1 MKNNYKYTFEDQFPE
16 ERMIK
21 LYKDWAGID
30 ISNDVN
36 DFENVDVNI
45 YNESSADGYDLW
57 VCTNDPR
64 NPSICEDVYY
74 YDHDLADAFEQE
86 IRYGNRT
93 FYVCE
98 YVYDD
103 CYFNDKLV
111 ELFAENVEEIVKDA
125 ELGLGDLDV
134 TLKEIK
140 LLKEEYELEDE
151 EADSA
156 EVV

>member
-1 MKNNYKYTFEDQFPE
+1 MKDNYKYTFEDQFPE

-21 LYKDWAGID
+21 LYKDWADID
-30 ISNDVN
+30 ISTDVN
-36 DFENVDVNI
+36 DFENVDCNI
-45 YNESSADGYDLW
+45 YSESSADGYDLW
-57 VCTNDPR
+57 ICTNDTR
-64 NPSICEDVYY
+64 RPSICEDVYY

-86 IRYGNRT
+86 LRYGNRT
-93 FYVCE
+93 FYICE
-98 YVYDD
+98 YVFED

-125 ELGLGDLDV
+125 ELGLGDLDI

-151 EADSA
+151 ETDSPK
-156 EVV
+156 VV